1 VDNVIENEPIIIA
14 NAQRETSNKAINK
27 KSATKKHPHIK
38 GLNENLSSSCGILTR
53 RSYGAVGFNHE
64 KIVQFNNR
72 CSMKD
77 NVLTS
82 DAILINEKKRQQNAE
97 A

>member
-1 VDNVIENEPIIIA
+1 VDNIIENEPIIIA
-14 NAQRETSNKAINK
+14 NAQRETSNKAIKK

-38 GLNENLSSSCGILTR
+38 GLNENLSSSCGMLTR

-64 KIVQFNNR
+64 TSVQFNNR

-77 NVLTS
+77 NVITS
-82 DAILINEKKRQQNAE
+82 DAILINEKKREKNAE